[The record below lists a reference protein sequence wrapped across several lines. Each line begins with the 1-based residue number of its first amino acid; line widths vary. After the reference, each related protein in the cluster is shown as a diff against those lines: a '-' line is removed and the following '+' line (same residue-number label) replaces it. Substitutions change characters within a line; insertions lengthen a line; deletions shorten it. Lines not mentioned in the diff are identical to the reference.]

1 MFLLDTNALSELEK
15 PRPNPGLTAWLE
27 TVDWLDL
34 HLSVITIAELWRGI
48 AELPQGRKRRAL
60 EGMFDLLPDRFHNRI
75 IQVDYAIA
83 VEFADIQVRAGPL
96 PTLDSLIAATAR
108 VLRLTLVT
116 NNTKDMSRT
125 GATLLDPWLNAP

>member
-75 IQVDYAIA
+75 IQVNYAIA

>member
-75 IQVDYAIA
+75 IQVNYAIA
-83 VEFADIQVRAGPL
+83 VEFADIQVTAGPL
-96 PTLDSLIAATAR
+96 PTLDTLIAATAR
-108 VLRLTLVT
+108 VRRLTLVT